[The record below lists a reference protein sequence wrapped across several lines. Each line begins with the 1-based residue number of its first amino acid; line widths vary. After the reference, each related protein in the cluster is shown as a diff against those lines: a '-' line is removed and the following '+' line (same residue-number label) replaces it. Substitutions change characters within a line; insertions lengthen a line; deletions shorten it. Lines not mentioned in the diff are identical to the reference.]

1 MLMDESELLYGEL
14 YYECRIVSF
23 FDTLGWRQQIQE
35 AGDDPRR
42 IARLA
47 SVPRLFSSAVMEMA
61 KRAEGAQ
68 MTAFSDAVIVSV
80 PYDADRLLWNLQGL
94 ATVQLGLALSGFWV
108 RGATTVGHLVHDPNI
123 VFGPAL
129 NRAYELEN
137 QSAIYPRIL
146 IDPLIPELMKLQVD
160 FISADDDVRFTDPFN
175 VDFITRVQKMPL
187 NTAMIRRFNK
197 IAGSAILTAP
207 VPMDSHVLL
216 RATLLRIR
224 AELMAASRADVWRKH
239 AWLFDR
245 IAPRIQHPERS
256 ADFIQP
262 SR

>member
-1 MLMDESELLYGEL
+1 MNWGMSGSSDADGGILRLKFEASGAYIMLMDESELLYGEL

-108 RGATTVGHLVHDPNI
+108 RGATTVGHLV
-123 VFGPAL
+123 PA
-129 NRAYELEN
+129 
-137 QSAIYPRIL
+137 
-146 IDPLIPELMKLQVD
+146 
-160 FISADDDVRFTDPFN
+160 F
-175 VDFITRVQKMPL
+175 
-187 NTAMIRRFNK
+187 
-197 IAGSAILTAP
+197 AGG
-207 VPMDSHVLL
+207 
-216 RATLLRIR
+216 
-224 AELMAASRADVWRKH
+224 
-239 AWLFDR
+239 
-245 IAPRIQHPERS
+245 
-256 ADFIQP
+256 
-262 SR
+262 